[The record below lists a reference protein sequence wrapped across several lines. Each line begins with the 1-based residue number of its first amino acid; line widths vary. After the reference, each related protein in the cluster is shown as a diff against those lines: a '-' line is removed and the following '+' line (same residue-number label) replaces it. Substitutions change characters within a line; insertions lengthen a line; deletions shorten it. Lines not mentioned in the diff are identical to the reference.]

1 MNDGLIPRRYAK
13 ALYKYA
19 LENGDADVIYEQ
31 LKVLN
36 FSYSGINALKKVM
49 LNPHIPDNDKSK
61 TLLAAAGAKPGS
73 SLDRF
78 ILLVLKNNR
87 AEFLRRIALS
97 YVRLYREEHNI
108 AKVEI
113 VMATQLPAEEIE
125 AITDIV
131 KRELKGMTLEISEL
145 IDPEIIGGF
154 KVVIDSLVLDA
165 SVKNELQQLRLKLQ
179 RK

>member
-19 LENGDADVIYEQ
+19 VENGDSEVIYKQ
-31 LKVLN
+31 LKELN
-36 FSYSGINALKKVM
+36 FSYSGINDLKKVM
-49 LNPHIPDNDKSK
+49 LNPHIPDSDKSRM
-61 TLLAAAGAKPGS
+61 LLVAADAKPGS
-73 SLDRF
+73 SLDKF

-113 VMATQLPAEEIE
+113 VMATQLPDDEIK

-131 KRELKGMTLEISEL
+131 ERQLKGMTLEISQR

-154 KVVIDSLVLDA
+154 MVVIDSLVLDA
-165 SVKNELQQLRLKLQ
+165 SVKNELQELRLKLQ

>member
-1 MNDGLIPRRYAK
+1 MKDGLIPRRYAK

-49 LNPHIPDNDKSK
+49 LNPRIPDSDKSK

-87 AEFLRRIALS
+87 AESCRR
-97 YVRLYREEHNI
+97 VRHGPR
-108 AKVEI
+108 
-113 VMATQLPAEEIE
+113 
-125 AITDIV
+125 
-131 KRELKGMTLEISEL
+131 KGI
-145 IDPEIIGGF
+145 
-154 KVVIDSLVLDA
+154 
-165 SVKNELQQLRLKLQ
+165 R
-179 RK
+179 